1 MYTNEL
7 SAVFSEPS
15 SDANTSNKRI
25 GSSSILS
32 EYCPIQLVVMYLLA
46 LICSQLQAHQHT

>member
-1 MYTNEL
+1 MSNCSGDKATHVNTTTN
-7 SAVFSEPS
+7 
-15 SDANTSNKRI
+15 DDNKRI

-46 LICSQLQAHQHT
+46 LISSQLQAHQHT